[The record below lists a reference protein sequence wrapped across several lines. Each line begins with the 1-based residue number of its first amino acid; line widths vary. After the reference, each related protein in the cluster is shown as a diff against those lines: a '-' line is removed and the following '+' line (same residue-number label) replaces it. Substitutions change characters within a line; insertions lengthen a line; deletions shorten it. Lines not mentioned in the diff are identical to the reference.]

1 MDSSL
6 PKANVLLV
14 DDKPEQLLALE
25 TVLEELDQNLIRA
38 SSAREALKF
47 LLLEDVALILLDVQM
62 PGLDGFQLAELIRE
76 RERTQ
81 HTPIIFVTADIDN
94 EAHRFKGYSLGAVDY
109 LTKPVDPEV
118 LKSKVGFFSRLY
130 LQQEQIKT
138 QARELETANSRLDA
152 LNIDLEQRVRLRTLE
167 LERANSELEVE
178 VKERRQSEARLA
190 TEHAV
195 TRTLAAADTL
205 AEAIPA
211 VLNTFI
217 ENLGAAVAAMWET
230 VPGGSVLR
238 CSHIQVAPNERP
250 ATTAFVAET
259 RAHAFPIGSG
269 FPGHVW
275 NIGSPVWIPNTL
287 HGEQFPRARIAATI
301 GLHSAV
307 GFPISIG
314 AEFFGV
320 MEFFTREPLHPSE
333 ALTGMLE
340 AIASEIAQFIQKKR
354 IEDEREKLLQRE
366 KALRGDAETANRLK
380 DEFLATVSHE
390 LRTPLNSIL
399 GWSQVVL
406 LEDKVDENVRSALE
420 VINRNA
426 LSQAQLIEDLLDAS
440 RLISGKLALELGP
453 THVIPVLEA
462 AVESVRPAA
471 EGKGLELETSFDQI
485 DNPITC
491 DANRLQQMV
500 WNLVTNAV
508 KFTPAGGRVSVG
520 FEVRDGHLDIA
531 VSDTG
536 VGISQEFLP
545 FVFDRFRQQ
554 DSSSTRR
561 HHGLGLGLA
570 IVKHL
575 AELHGGSVSVT
586 SEGPGL
592 GSAFTIRMPATGTVA
607 APELLPEDGDH
618 ERPVAEAMH
627 LDGVKIL
634 VVDDDVDTCHMLKF
648 ALRQHGASVETVT
661 CASEAL
667 RALAEE
673 HPEVLIADINMP
685 DEDGYSLIRRV
696 RRLPDDR
703 LSAIPAVAVTAL
715 SRAEDTE
722 RALSAGF
729 QMHLPKPI
737 DISELVD
744 SIRRLSSRSPG
755 LGNIPQIVPN

>member
-1 MDSSL
+1 
-6 PKANVLLV
+6 
-14 DDKPEQLLALE
+14 
-25 TVLEELDQNLIRA
+25 
-38 SSAREALKF
+38 
-47 LLLEDVALILLDVQM
+47 
-62 PGLDGFQLAELIRE
+62 
-76 RERTQ
+76 
-81 HTPIIFVTADIDN
+81 
-94 EAHRFKGYSLGAVDY
+94 
-109 LTKPVDPEV
+109 
-118 LKSKVGFFSRLY
+118 
-130 LQQEQIKT
+130 
-138 QARELETANSRLDA
+138 
-152 LNIDLEQRVRLRTLE
+152 
-167 LERANSELEVE
+167 
-178 VKERRQSEARLA
+178 
-190 TEHAV
+190 
-195 TRTLAAADTL
+195 
-205 AEAIPA
+205 
-211 VLNTFI
+211 
-217 ENLGAAVAAMWET
+217 
-230 VPGGSVLR
+230 
-238 CSHIQVAPNERP
+238 
-250 ATTAFVAET
+250 
-259 RAHAFPIGSG
+259 
-269 FPGHVW
+269 
-275 NIGSPVWIPNTL
+275 
-287 HGEQFPRARIAATI
+287 
-301 GLHSAV
+301 
-307 GFPISIG
+307 
-314 AEFFGV
+314 
-320 MEFFTREPLHPSE
+320 
-333 ALTGMLE
+333 
-340 AIASEIAQFIQKKR
+340 
-354 IEDEREKLLQRE
+354 
-366 KALRGDAETANRLK
+366 
-380 DEFLATVSHE
+380 
-390 LRTPLNSIL
+390 
-399 GWSQVVL
+399 
-406 LEDKVDENVRSALE
+406 

-592 GSAFTIRMPATGTVA
+592 GSAFTIRMPATETAA

>member
-1 MDSSL
+1 MIGKRGNEKGGLMDSSL

-62 PGLDGFQLAELIRE
+62 PGLDGFELAELIRE

-94 EAHRFKGYSLGAVDY
+94 EDYRFKGYSLGAVDY
-109 LTKPVDPEV
+109 LTKPIDPEI
-118 LKSKVGFFSRLY
+118 LKSKVRFFSKLY
-130 LQQEQIKT
+130 LQQEKIRT
-138 QARELETANSRLDA
+138 QTKELEIANSRLDA
-152 LNIDLEQRVRLRTLE
+152 LSTDLEQRVKLRTFE
-167 LERANSELEVE
+167 LERANTELEIE
-178 VKERRQSEARLA
+178 VNERRQSEARLA

-195 TRTLAAADTL
+195 TRTLAAAETL
-205 AEAIPA
+205 TEAITG

-217 ENLGAAVAAMWET
+217 ENLGAAVAAMWELA
-230 VPGGSVLR
+230 PGGSVLR
-238 CSHIQVAPNERP
+238 CTHIEVAADERVSMAP
-250 ATTAFVAET
+250 FVTES
-259 RAHAFPIGSG
+259 RRHAFAIGMG

-275 NIGSPVWIPNTL
+275 DIGSPVWIPNTL
-287 HGEQFPRARIAATI
+287 HGDQFPRARVAATV

-307 GFPISIG
+307 AFPISIG
-314 AEFFGV
+314 GQFFGV
-320 MEFFTREPLHPSE
+320 MEFYTRDPLQPSQP
-333 ALTGMLE
+333 LTGMLD
-340 AIASEIAQFIQKKR
+340 AISSEIAQFVQKKR
-354 IEDEREKLLQRE
+354 IEEEREKLLQRE
-366 KALRGDAETANRLK
+366 KTLREDAEAANRLK

-406 LEDKVDENVRSALE
+406 LEDNGNENIRSALE

-453 THVIPVLEA
+453 TEVVPVLEA
-462 AVESVRPAA
+462 AIQSVRPAA
-471 EGKGLELETSFDQI
+471 EEKGLKLETQFDQTGGA
-485 DNPITC
+485 ITC

-500 WNLVTNAV
+500 WNLVSNAV
-508 KFTPAGGRVSVG
+508 KFTPAGGRITVG
-520 FEVRDGHLDIA
+520 FEFRGGYLDIV

-575 AELHGGSVSVT
+575 AELHGGSVSVA
-586 SEGPGL
+586 SEGAGL
-592 GSAFTIRMPATGTVA
+592 GSAFTIRLPATQVA
-607 APELLPEDGDH
+607 TRPEVSFAEDPEVSAV
-618 ERPVAEAMH
+618 ETKH
-627 LDGVKIL
+627 LEGVKVL
-634 VVDDDVDTCHMLKF
+634 VVDDDADTCH
-648 ALRQHGASVETVT
+648 
-661 CASEAL
+661 
-667 RALAEE
+667 
-673 HPEVLIADINMP
+673 
-685 DEDGYSLIRRV
+685 
-696 RRLPDDR
+696 
-703 LSAIPAVAVTAL
+703 
-715 SRAEDTE
+715 
-722 RALSAGF
+722 
-729 QMHLPKPI
+729 
-737 DISELVD
+737 
-744 SIRRLSSRSPG
+744 
-755 LGNIPQIVPN
+755 